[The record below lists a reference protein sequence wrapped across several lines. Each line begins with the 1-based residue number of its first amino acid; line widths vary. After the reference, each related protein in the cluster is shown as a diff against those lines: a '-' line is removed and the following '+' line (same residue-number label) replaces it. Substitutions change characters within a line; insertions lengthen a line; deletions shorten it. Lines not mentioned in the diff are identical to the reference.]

1 MILVRNV
8 FRLKFGKAREG
19 VAAGKETI
27 ASARRAAGHE
37 VPIRMLTDLTGE
49 FYTLVIERSYP
60 SMIAFEET
68 AKALMAEPQWQAAY
82 QKLIPLVES
91 GHRDIFTIVDIG
103 AAPTA

>member
-19 VAAGKETI
+19 VAASKETI
-27 ASARRAAGHE
+27 ASARRAGGRE
-37 VPIRMLTDLTGE
+37 IPIRLLTDLTGE
-49 FYTLVIERSYP
+49 FYTVVIERTYP
-60 SMIAFEET
+60 GMIEFEAT

-91 GHRDIFTIVDIG
+91 GHRDIFTIVDVG
-103 AAPTA
+103 AAATA